1 MTSPVRAVTR
11 AFAVLRVVVASP
23 NGASLARIARVTRLP
38 KSSVSRMLD
47 TLQHLDMVEQV
58 GKRGQYRV
66 GHGLELLAGGG
77 TSPQVLA
84 QLSRPHL
91 QSLVSHLG
99 EDATLSVPEGDNT
112 LYVSQ
117 VTAERTVQV
126 QDWTGFAL
134 PHHTVAPGLVF
145 LSTWEPERLGRY
157 MQQDLVRR
165 TPQTLVEPV
174 AMMARLEMVR
184 RDGYAWTHREY
195 SDDINGVAVPVCNPH
210 GQAVA
215 SLSVHGPSYRFPARG
230 TEARIGRLLCDI
242 ASQLTAEL
250 AGFSF

>member
-1 MTSPVRAVTR
+1 M
-11 AFAVLRVVVASP
+11 LRVVVASP
-23 NGASLARIARVTRLP
+23 NGVTLARIARVTRLP

-58 GKRGQYRV
+58 GQRGRYRV
-66 GHGLELLAGGG
+66 GHGLEVLAGGG

-91 QSLVSHLG
+91 QSLVSQLG
-99 EDATLSVPEGDNT
+99 EDANLAVPEGDKT
-112 LYVSQ
+112 LYLNQ
-117 VTAERTVQV
+117 VTADRTVQV

-145 LSTWEPERLGRY
+145 LATLEPERLEAY
-157 MQQDLVRR
+157 LQQDLVSH
-165 TPQTLVEPV
+165 TPQTLVDPKALV
-174 AMMARLEMVR
+174 ARLETVR

-195 SDDINGVAVPVCNPH
+195 ADDINGVSAPVFNPR
-210 GQAVA
+210 GQTVA
-215 SLSVHGPSYRFPARG
+215 ALSVHGPSYRYPPPG
-230 TEARIGRLLCDI
+230 SEAEIGRLLCDA